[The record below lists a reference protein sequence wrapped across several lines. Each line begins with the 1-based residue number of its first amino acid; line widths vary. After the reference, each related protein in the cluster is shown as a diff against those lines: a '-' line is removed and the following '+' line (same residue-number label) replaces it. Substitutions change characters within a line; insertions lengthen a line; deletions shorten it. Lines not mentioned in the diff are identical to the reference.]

1 MPLKVENEPA
11 LIRDE
16 YSKAI
21 VNTDSEGYKSYVEQ
35 RARAQQQQEKLDNLA
50 SEVSEL
56 KKLVSALLQGK

>member
-11 LIRDE
+11 LVRDE

-21 VNTDSEGYKSYVEQ
+21 INTDSSGYNNYVEQ
-35 RARAQQQQEKLDNLA
+35 RGRLRQQQEKLDLLA

-56 KKLVSALLQGK
+56 KQIVFALLKDK

>member
-21 VNTDSEGYKSYVEQ
+21 INTDSSGYKNYVEQ
-35 RARAQQQQEKLDNLA
+35 RGRLRQQQEKLDNLA